1 MSAKLKSH
9 KAAGKRMKL
18 LKSGKIVRSR
28 AGKSHLNSH
37 KTGKRIRQLR
47 KKGLVPTT
55 LEKTYTAMLNS

>member
-1 MSAKLKSH
+1 MGAKIKSH

-18 LKSGKIVRSR
+18 LKSGKISRSK

-47 KKGLVPTT
+47 KKTLVHKTV
-55 LEKTYTAMLNS
+55 EKIYAKMLKS

>member
-1 MSAKLKSH
+1 MSKLKSH

-18 LKSGKIVRSR
+18 LKSGKITRSR

-47 KKGLVPTT
+47 NKGLVPKT
-55 LEKTYTAMLNS
+55 LQKIYTDMLNS